1 MTIETNKWYSVCR
14 NDYNIFKNEAERDT
28 QLQLNTTTVDKVFA
42 DTKSGIN
49 VLYLIITSD
58 GVLHYRTSF
67 SRLYMDEY
75 TVYNADLPVMTKL
88 EVISDDWL
96 DETINEMVNNKENNM
111 IKDLLHNRYNELKTK
126 LDKSYEEN
134 KEAIIAD
141 SELYKAAKKIVD
153 IVKKVNINSKVNI
166 NDIVNVNLYDITYLS
181 KDQQIA
187 LDETYNAYWDEVI
200 KLQNKFQ
207 ELETLLDLADT
218 YEQKHDLLV
227 KYEIIKD

>member
-1 MTIETNKWYSVCR
+1 MTIKRNKWYSVCR
-14 NDYNIFKNEAERDT
+14 NDYNIFKNEAKRDT
-28 QLQLNTTTVDKVFA
+28 TIMLNTKTVDKAFA
-42 DTKSGIN
+42 DTKSDIN
-49 VLYLIITSD
+49 VLYLKITSD
-58 GVLHYRTSF
+58 GILHYRTTF
-67 SRLYMDEY
+67 NRLYMGDYE
-75 TVYNADLPVMTKL
+75 VYNADLPVMTKL

-111 IKDLLHNRYNELKTK
+111 IKDLLHNRYNELRTK
-126 LDKSYEEN
+126 LDKNYEED
-134 KEAIIAD
+134 KEAVIAD

-166 NDIVNVNLYDITYLS
+166 NDVVNVNLYDLSYLT

-187 LDETYNAYWDEVI
+187 LDETYNAYCDETT